1 MTTLLLDFSTSR
13 LLDVPMQV
21 APPSP
26 TWFTD
31 SPEWGWFIV
40 VYFFLGGIAGGA
52 AFLSG
57 LLDLLGDRLDRRMT
71 RIGYLIALVAI
82 VVGGPLLV
90 LDLTRPE
97 RFWHM
102 VWKSDTGGPMFKYY
116 SAISLGVWIILAFVL
131 FVGLAAAA
139 SLAESRREV
148 EQARSREEAVFSS
161 TSASG
166 NDHHDF
172 STSIF
177 GKIVALGCILT
188 GSALAGYTGLVLS
201 GSNRPL
207 WGDSAW
213 ITLLFLLSGISAGG
227 AAMILV
233 GWRQG
238 HPGTVRWIEQMESYS
253 SVLELIVLAIIAAT
267 IWSVVRVVWNGAW
280 GAVLLFGVG
289 VLGIVAPIVL
299 YARPRAL
306 GTATVPIAAL
316 LVLIGGF
323 LLRTVVILSSEAI

>member
-1 MTTLLLDFSTSR
+1 MTTLLLDLSTSR
-13 LLDVPMQV
+13 LLDLPMQV
-21 APPSP
+21 APPSN
-26 TWFTD
+26 TWFTK
-31 SPEWGWFIV
+31 SPEWGWYIV
-40 VYFFLGGIAGGA
+40 FYFFLGGIAGGA

-82 VVGGPLLV
+82 IIGGPLLIV
-90 LDLTRPE
+90 DLTRPE

-116 SAISLGVWIILAFVL
+116 SAISLGVWIILAFGIFVVL
-131 FVGLAAAA
+131 AVIGSFAG
-139 SLAESRREV
+139 SRK
-148 EQARSREEAVFSS
+148 SEAGK
-161 TSASG
+161 T
-166 NDHHDF
+166 DRLTTDDF
-172 STSIF
+172 RPTTVWD
-177 GKIVALGCILT
+177 KIVALGCVLT
-188 GSALAGYTGLVLS
+188 GSALAGYTGLVLT
-201 GSNRPL
+201 GTNRPL

-227 AAMILV
+227 AAMFLV

-238 HPGTVRWIEQMESYS
+238 HPGTVRWIEQMEAYS

-267 IWSVVRVVWNGAW
+267 IWSVARVVWNGAW
-280 GAVLLFGVG
+280 GAILLFGVG
-289 VLGIVAPIVL
+289 VLGVVTPIVL

-306 GTATVPIAAL
+306 GTATIPIAAL

>member
-1 MTTLLLDFSTSR
+1 MTELLL
-13 LLDVPMQV
+13 QA
-21 APPSP
+21 APPSS
-26 TWFTD
+26 TWFTE
-31 SPEWGWFIV
+31 SPEWGWYIV

-57 LLDLLGDRLDRRMT
+57 MLDLLGDRLDRRMT

-82 VVGGPLLV
+82 AIGAPLLIV
-90 LDLTRPE
+90 DLTIPE

-102 VWKSDTGGPMFKYY
+102 IWKSDTGGPMFKYY
-116 SAISLGVWIILAFVL
+116 SPLSLGVWIILAFVL

-139 SLAESRREV
+139 SLADIGKFPRWFATFGEGV
-148 EQARSREEAVFSS
+148 L
-161 TSASG
+161 
-166 NDHHDF
+166 
-172 STSIF
+172 
-177 GKIVALGCILT
+177 GKIIALGCILS
-188 GSALAGYTGLVLS
+188 GAALAAYTGLVLT
-201 GSNRPL
+201 GTNRPL

-227 AAMILV
+227 AAMILL

-238 HPGTVRWIEQMESYS
+238 YPGTVRWIEEMERYS

-280 GAVLLFGVG
+280 GAILLFGVG
-289 VLGIVAPIVL
+289 VLGIVTPNVL

-306 GTATVPIAAL
+306 GTATVPVAAL
-316 LVLIGGF
+316 LALIGGF

>member
-1 MTTLLLDFSTSR
+1 MTDLLL
-13 LLDVPMQV
+13 QV

-31 SPEWGWFIV
+31 SPEWGWYIV

-82 VVGGPLLV
+82 IIGGPLLV
-90 LDLTRPE
+90 VDLTRPE

-102 VWKSDTGGPMFKYY
+102 VWRSDTGGPMFKYY
-116 SAISLGVWIILAFVL
+116 SAISLGVWIILL
-131 FVGLAAAA
+131 FVIFVVLAVIA
-139 SLAESRREV
+139 SFVGSRKSEV
-148 EQARSREEAVFSS
+148 GQ
-161 TSASG
+161 SASG
-166 NDHHDF
+166 NGPLTDSPTDRLADSF
-172 STSIF
+172 F
-177 GKIVALGCILT
+177 GKIIALGCIIT
-188 GSALAGYTGLVLS
+188 GSALAGYTGLVLT

-227 AAMILV
+227 AAMILF

-238 HPGTVRWIEQMESYS
+238 HPGTVRWIEEMEAYS

-280 GAVLLFGVG
+280 GAILLFGVG
-289 VLGIVAPIVL
+289 VLGIVTPIVL

>member
-1 MTTLLLDFSTSR
+1 
-13 LLDVPMQV
+13 MQV

-31 SPEWGWFIV
+31 SPEWGWYIV

-57 LLDLLGDRLDRRMT
+57 LLDLLGDRVDRRMT
-71 RIGYLIALVAI
+71 RIGYLIALVAVI
-82 VVGGPLLV
+82 IGGPILII
-90 LDLTRPE
+90 DLTRPE

-102 VWKSDTGGPMFKYY
+102 VWMSDAGGPMFKPY
-116 SAISLGVWIILAFVL
+116 SAISLGIWIIMAFVL
-131 FVGLAAAA
+131 FVVLAVIA
-139 SLAESRREV
+139 SFAGNRQSEVDSTGHLSTDDSRPTTIW
-148 EQARSREEAVFSS
+148 S
-161 TSASG
+161 
-166 NDHHDF
+166 
-172 STSIF
+172 
-177 GKIVALGCILT
+177 KIVALGCVLT
-188 GSALAGYTGLVLS
+188 GSALAGYTGLVLT
-201 GSNRPL
+201 GTNRPL
-207 WGDSAW
+207 WGDTVW
-213 ITLLFLLSGISAGG
+213 ITLLFLLSGISVGG

-280 GAVLLFGVG
+280 GAILLFGVG
-289 VLGIVAPIVL
+289 VLGIVTPIVL

-306 GTATVPIAAL
+306 GTATVPVAAL
-316 LVLIGGF
+316 LVLVGSF
-323 LLRTVVILSSEAI
+323 LLRAVVILSSEAI

>member
-1 MTTLLLDFSTSR
+1 
-13 LLDVPMQV
+13 MQV

-31 SPEWGWFIV
+31 SPEWGWYIV

-57 LLDLLGDRLDRRMT
+57 LLDLLGDRVDRRMT

-82 VVGGPLLV
+82 LIGGPLLIV
-90 LDLTRPE
+90 DLTRPE

-102 VWKSDTGGPMFKYY
+102 IWKSDTGGPMFKYY
-116 SAISLGVWIILAFVL
+116 SAISLGVWIGLAFFI
-131 FVGLAAAA
+131 FVALAAAA
-139 SLAESRREV
+139 SLADMRRGG
-148 EQARSREEAVFSS
+148 EQARSRDEAVSSS
-161 TSASG
+161 TPASG
-166 NDHHDF
+166 NDYDDF
-172 STSIF
+172 STSLF
-177 GKIVALGCILT
+177 RKIVALGCILT
-188 GSALAGYTGLVLS
+188 GSALAGYTGLVLT

-227 AAMILV
+227 AAMILF

-238 HPGTVRWIEQMESYS
+238 HPGTVRWIEQMEAYS

-267 IWSVVRVVWNGAW
+267 IWSVVRVVWSGAW
-280 GAVLLFGVG
+280 GAILLFGVG

-306 GTATVPIAAL
+306 GSATVPIAAL

>member
-1 MTTLLLDFSTSR
+1 MTALLHDFSTSR
-13 LLDVPMQV
+13 LLDLPLQV

-31 SPEWGWFIV
+31 SPEWGWYIV

-57 LLDLLGDRLDRRMT
+57 LLDLLGNRLDRRMT
-71 RIGYLIALVAI
+71 RVGYLIALVAI
-82 VVGGPLLV
+82 IIGGPLLIV
-90 LDLTRPE
+90 DLTLPG

-102 VWKSDTGGPMFKYY
+102 VWKSDTGGLMFKYY
-116 SAISLGVWIILAFVL
+116 SAISLGVWIILGFVI

-139 SLAESRREV
+139 SLADIGKFPRWFTAFGEGV
-148 EQARSREEAVFSS
+148 L
-161 TSASG
+161 
-166 NDHHDF
+166 
-172 STSIF
+172 
-177 GKIVALGCILT
+177 GKIVALGCVVT
-188 GSALAGYTGLVLS
+188 GAALAGYTGLVLTDT
-201 GSNRPL
+201 NRPL

-227 AAMILV
+227 AAMILF
-233 GWRQG
+233 GWRRG
-238 HPGTVRWIEQMESYS
+238 HPGSVRWIEQMESYS

-280 GAVLLFGVG
+280 GAILLFGVG
-289 VLGIVAPIVL
+289 VLGIVTPMVL

-316 LVLIGGF
+316 LVLAGGF

>member
-1 MTTLLLDFSTSR
+1 MTGLLL
-13 LLDVPMQV
+13 QV

-26 TWFTD
+26 TWFTE
-31 SPEWGWFIV
+31 SPEWGWYIV

-57 LLDLLGDRLDRRMT
+57 MLDLLGNQLDRRMT

-82 VVGGPLLV
+82 FIGGPLLIV
-90 LDLTRPE
+90 DLTLPG

-102 VWKSDTGGPMFKYY
+102 IWKSDTGGLMFKYY
-116 SAISLGVWIILAFVL
+116 SPLSLGVWIILAFVL
-131 FVGLAAAA
+131 VVGLAAAA
-139 SLAESRREV
+139 SLADIGKFPRWFANFGE
-148 EQARSREEAVFSS
+148 
-161 TSASG
+161 G
-166 NDHHDF
+166 ML
-172 STSIF
+172 
-177 GKIVALGCILT
+177 GKIVALGCIIT
-188 GSALAGYTGLVLS
+188 GSALAAYTGLVLT
-201 GSNRPL
+201 GTNRPL

-227 AAMILV
+227 AAMILF

-238 HPGTVRWIEQMESYS
+238 YPGTVRWIEQMERYS

-289 VLGIVAPIVL
+289 VLGIVTPMVL
-299 YARPRAL
+299 YTRPRAL
-306 GTATVPIAAL
+306 GAATVPVAAL
-316 LVLIGGF
+316 LALVGGF

>member
-1 MTTLLLDFSTSR
+1 MTGYLAVLPSFHLAV
-13 LLDVPMQV
+13 LPLQV

-26 TWFTD
+26 TWFTK
-31 SPEWGWFIV
+31 SPDWGWFIV

-57 LLDLLGDRLDRRMT
+57 MLDLLGNRLDRRMT

-82 VVGGPLLV
+82 VIGGPLLIV
-90 LDLTRPE
+90 DLTRPE

-116 SAISLGVWIILAFVL
+116 SAISLGVWIIMAFVIFVVL
-131 FVGLAAAA
+131 ALIASFVG
-139 SLAESRREV
+139 SRKAEVGGAKHLTTDDLRPTTV
-148 EQARSREEAVFSS
+148 W
-161 TSASG
+161 
-166 NDHHDF
+166 D
-172 STSIF
+172 
-177 GKIVALGCILT
+177 KIIALGCILT

-227 AAMILV
+227 AAMILF

-253 SVLELIVLAIIAAT
+253 SVLELVVLAIIAAT

-280 GAVLLFGVG
+280 AAILLFGVG
-289 VLGIVAPIVL
+289 VLGIVTPLVL

-306 GTATVPIAAL
+306 GTATIPIAAL

-323 LLRTVVILSSEAI
+323 LLRAVVILSSEAI

>member
-1 MTTLLLDFSTSR
+1 MIGLLL
-13 LLDVPMQV
+13 QA

-31 SPEWGWFIV
+31 SPEWGWLIV

-82 VVGGPLLV
+82 IIGGPLLIV
-90 LDLTRPE
+90 DLTRPE

-102 VWKSDTGGPMFKYY
+102 VWRSDTGGPMFKYY
-116 SAISLGVWIILAFVL
+116 SAISLGVWIILL
-131 FVGLAAAA
+131 FVIFVVLAVILSFRGGGIRTSDVA
-139 SLAESRREV
+139 STDQL
-148 EQARSREEAVFSS
+148 
-161 TSASG
+161 TT
-166 NDHHDF
+166 DDF
-172 STSIF
+172 RPTTVWD
-177 GKIVALGCILT
+177 KIVALGCILT
-188 GSALAGYTGLVLS
+188 GSALAGYTGLVLT
-201 GSNRPL
+201 GTNRPL
-207 WGDSAW
+207 WGDSAL

-227 AAMILV
+227 AAMVLL

-280 GAVLLFGVG
+280 GAILLFGVG
-289 VLGIVAPIVL
+289 VLGIVTPIVL

>member
-1 MTTLLLDFSTSR
+1 MTALLLDYSTSR
-13 LLDVPMQV
+13 LLDFPLQI
-21 APPSP
+21 APPSN

-31 SPEWGWFIV
+31 SPQWGWYIV

-57 LLDLLGDRLDRRMT
+57 MLDLLGDRLDRGMT
-71 RIGYLIALVAI
+71 RIGYLIAVVAI
-82 VVGGPLLV
+82 VVGAPLLV
-90 LDLTRPE
+90 VDLTRPE

-102 VWKSDTGGPMFKYY
+102 VWKSDAGGPMFKYY
-116 SAISLGVWIILAFVL
+116 SAISLGIWIILL
-131 FVGLAAAA
+131 FVIFVVLALAI
-139 SLAESRREV
+139 SLGWVGGRRSEVTFGVRPPTSDSRLP
-148 EQARSREEAVFSS
+148 
-161 TSASG
+161 TSDSLFA
-166 NDHHDF
+166 
-172 STSIF
+172 
-177 GKIVALGCILT
+177 KIIALGCILT
-188 GSALAGYTGLVLS
+188 GAALAGYTGLVLT

-233 GWRQG
+233 GWKQG
-238 HPGTVRWIEQMESYS
+238 HPGTMRWIEQMESYS

-267 IWSVVRVVWNGAW
+267 IWSVARVVWNGAW
-280 GAVLLFGVG
+280 GAILLFGVV
-289 VLGIVAPIVL
+289 VLGTVAPIIL

-306 GTATVPIAAL
+306 GSATVPVAAL

>member
-1 MTTLLLDFSTSR
+1 MTHLLL
-13 LLDVPMQV
+13 QV

-26 TWFTD
+26 TWFTQ
-31 SPEWGWFIV
+31 SPDWGWYIV

-57 LLDLLGDRLDRRMT
+57 LLDLLGNRLDRRMT

-82 VVGGPLLV
+82 VIGGPLLIV
-90 LDLTRPE
+90 DLTRPE

-102 VWKSDTGGPMFKYY
+102 VWKSATGGPMFKSY
-116 SAISLGVWIILAFVL
+116 SAISLGIWIILAFVI
-131 FVGLAAAA
+131 FVVLAVIA
-139 SLAESRREV
+139 SLADRRREG
-148 EQARSREEAVFSS
+148 EQARSREEAVSTSTARPLDSS
-161 TSASG
+161 TSV
-166 NDHHDF
+166 F
-172 STSIF
+172 R
-177 GKIVALGCILT
+177 KIIALGCILT
-188 GSALAGYTGLVLS
+188 GSALAGYTGLVLT
-201 GSNRPL
+201 GTNRPL
-207 WGDSAW
+207 WGDTVW

-227 AAMILV
+227 AAMILF

-238 HPGTVRWIEQMESYS
+238 HLGTVRWIEQMEAYS

-267 IWSVVRVVWNGAW
+267 IWSVARVVWNGVW
-280 GAVLLFGVG
+280 GAILLFGVG
-289 VLGIVAPIVL
+289 VLGVITPIVL

-306 GTATVPIAAL
+306 GTATIPIAAL